1 MGAVEAFRLRGGK
14 TMTTLRKFRGRG
26 SNLAFAAGLCAGLT
40 WLPGIAEAA
49 DQASAREL
57 AAICA
62 QSACRTEKIIELRAP
77 KDNVVR
83 FKTEPGP
90 YAYNGALTIY
100 PNERYAVRLR
110 VHGKELGEP
119 VFERGSEGKGL
130 PGPKG
135 HGPDDEAKALRD
147 TASVPVEG
155 LIYFSFKQQEGT
167 EMVLEIVSTL
177 PVSIKYDAVIFV
189 ATPGGIQPDHTSS
202 CPVFSGA
209 ASVEKWPVPLTMLAL
224 SNFRVVDARTM
235 ACQ

>member
-1 MGAVEAFRLRGGK
+1 
-14 TMTTLRKFRGRG
+14 MTRLRKFREPG

-40 WLPGIAEAA
+40 WLPGMAEAA
-49 DQASAREL
+49 DQVTAREL

-62 QSACRTEKIIELRAP
+62 QTPCRTEKIIDLRAP

-83 FKTEPGP
+83 FKSEPGP
-90 YAYNGALTIY
+90 YAYKGALTLY
-100 PNERYAVRLR
+100 PNERYAVRIRLQ
-110 VHGKELGEP
+110 GKELLEP
-119 VFERGSEGKGL
+119 VFERGSEGKAL

-135 HGPDDEAKALRD
+135 HAPDYEANALRD

-155 LIYFSFKQQEGT
+155 LVYFSFKQQEGT

-177 PVSIKYDAVIFV
+177 PVSVKYDAVIFV
-189 ATPGGIQPDHTSS
+189 ATPGGIQPDRTSS

-209 ASVEKWPVPLTMLAL
+209 ASVERWPVPLTMIAL